1 VDEKTMNELINLE
14 HFPLHE
20 PDSAACKTLIGNCIA
35 DLDRK
40 GMFTLPGFVR
50 SSALM
55 GMLDKL
61 LPQFGNEAFTHE
73 REHNVYFSNE
83 PTGIEPGHP
92 ALALQ
97 KTINHTLCA
106 DQLADNAI
114 RRIYEWPALAN
125 FLARV
130 MKKDALFMMD
140 DPLARFNVMAYY
152 ENEGLNWHF
161 DRSEFTTTLLL
172 QSPLAGAEFQYRPNL
187 RSDRDPNYDGVAKL
201 LRNRDAAVERIAL
214 GAGDLNVFKGKNT
227 AHRIKPVEGDR
238 PRIIGVFTYYEAPGR
253 LFTAEEQQGFYGR
266 VVPGRV

>member
-1 VDEKTMNELINLE
+1 MNELIDLE
-14 HFPLHE
+14 QYPLHE

-40 GMFTLPGFVR
+40 GMFTLPGFVL
-50 SSALM
+50 SSALT
-55 GMLDKL
+55 GILDKL
-61 LPQFGNEAFTHE
+61 LPQFTNEAFTHE
-73 REHNVYFSNE
+73 REHNIYFSDE
-83 PTGIEPGHP
+83 PIDIEPGHP

-114 RRIYEWPALAN
+114 RRIYEWPALTN

-130 MKKDALFMMD
+130 VKKNALFVMD

-172 QSPLAGAEFQYRPNL
+172 QAPLAGAEFQYRPNL
-187 RSDRDPNYDGVAKL
+187 RSDGDPNYDGVAKL
-201 LRNRDAAVERIAL
+201 LQNQDPAVETISL
-214 GAGDLNVFKGKNT
+214 NAGDLNVFKGKNT
-227 AHRIKPVEGDR
+227 AHKIKPVKGDR

-253 LFTAEEQQGFYGR
+253 WFTPEEQQGFYGR